1 MTTATLPPLSPRQER
16 ILRAIAAFWAKYRC
30 SPSYRELVD
39 ACKLSSTSVATY
51 NVRALI
57 GCGLLD
63 SMGFDIARSLRLT
76 DAGLAWLGQ
85 DKCGQCGGT
94 GVVERD
100 GALPAKAEAQR

>member
-1 MTTATLPPLSPRQER
+1 VTTATLPPLSPRQER

-63 SMGFDIARSLRLT
+63 SMGFDVSRSLRLT
-76 DAGLAWLGQ
+76 ETGLAWLGLET
-85 DKCGQCGGT
+85 CERCGGR
-94 GVVERD
+94 GMVERD
-100 GALPAKAEAQR
+100 GAGAQR